1 MWLSTFSLVL
11 TRARISI
18 RTIRT
23 CRMAYLT
30 QFSIP
35 ALLNP
40 MINKMADNIAFHMFT
55 WGRGSKWP
63 MIGPCSCS
71 YACAYIDPV
80 FTGQSYDISISTST
94 RWTNLS
100 IFLVLMLMLMSTQF
114 SLAYTHVL
122 GCLWCASENQ
132 ALEIGA
138 ARRGFACRNR
148 NRIATTIFVFKQK
161 PYPVWFLWPPK
172 SYLLWC
178 VHSLRVLPPFTPLQ

>member
-1 MWLSTFSLVL
+1 MYLRLWRIILLAFRGTTKSYPVEYEYLSHMWLSTLSLVL

-18 RTIRT
+18 RTIRA

-40 MINKMADNIAFHMFT
+40 MINKMADDIAFHMFA

-63 MIGPCSCS
+63 MIGPRPCS

-94 RWTNLS
+94 TWTNLS
-100 IFLVLMLMLMSTQF
+100 ISLVLMLMLMSTQF

-122 GCLWCASENQ
+122 GCLCFKCLCLCASENQ

-138 ARRGFACRNR
+138 AR
-148 NRIATTIFVFKQK
+148 
-161 PYPVWFLWPPK
+161 
-172 SYLLWC
+172 
-178 VHSLRVLPPFTPLQ
+178 LRLP